1 MTKAKKMKQ
10 FSDLKFKDHANMSD
24 GVQARLKVG
33 DFEVSVVAMKDGN
46 GRQFGGLYG
55 DASNGTYEVAVFGD
69 KGEMLTL
76 TPYDDVKGWQSVDEL
91 NDLLKDLQ
99 SDEVDTFVQGLR
111 DKKDEHLKEM
121 DLA

>member
-1 MTKAKKMKQ
+1 MIKTKKMKQ
-10 FSDLKFKDHANMSD
+10 FSDLKFKDHANVNH

-33 DFEVSVVAMKDGN
+33 DFEVSVVSMKK
-46 GRQFGGLYG
+46 QTTFGGLYG
-55 DASNGTYEVAVFGD
+55 DASQGTYEVAVFKD
-69 KGEMLTL
+69 DAMLPL

-91 NDLLKDLQ
+91 NDLLQDLQ
-99 SDEVDTFVQGLR
+99 SDEVDAFVQGLI

>member
-1 MTKAKKMKQ
+1 MKQ
-10 FSDLKFKDHANMSD
+10 FSDLKFKDHANVQD

-33 DFEVSVVAMKDGN
+33 DFEVSVVSMKTASGT
-46 GRQFGGLYG
+46 GFGGLYG

-69 KGEMLTL
+69 NGTMLPL
-76 TPYDDVKGWQSVDEL
+76 TPYDDVKGWQSVDDL

-99 SDEVDTFVQGLR
+99 SDEVDAFVQGLT

>member
-46 GRQFGGLYG
+46 GRQLR
-55 DASNGTYEVAVFGD
+55 
-69 KGEMLTL
+69 
-76 TPYDDVKGWQSVDEL
+76 
-91 NDLLKDLQ
+91 
-99 SDEVDTFVQGLR
+99 FVWGCV
-111 DKKDEHLKEM
+111 
-121 DLA
+121 

>member
-1 MTKAKKMKQ
+1 MIKTKKMKQ
-10 FSDLKFKDHANMSD
+10 FSDLKFKDHANVQD

-33 DFEVSVVAMKDGN
+33 DFEVSVVSMKTASGT
-46 GRQFGGLYG
+46 GFGGLYG

-69 KGEMLTL
+69 NGTMLPL
-76 TPYDDVKGWQSVDEL
+76 TPYDDVKGWQSVDDL

-99 SDEVDTFVQGLR
+99 SDEVDAFVQGLT